1 MDSLYK
7 HTWRSSAG
15 ERKYFAHRKVIIDE
29 IEAMMRV
36 RNWTS
41 KTAVDYLDEIKG
53 SNSLLKLSEALKRR
67 KKAGVA
73 AGHLADL
80 GSEILTQL
88 DDERHAIAN
97 EEDEDDEGSGEE
109 EAEED

>member
-1 MDSLYK
+1 M
-7 HTWRSSAG
+7 
-15 ERKYFAHRKVIIDE
+15 IIDE

-88 DDERHAIAN
+88 DD
-97 EEDEDDEGSGEE
+97 DDEGSGEE